1 MDFSWEQFYLGMI
14 SYILFL
20 FFVWPPQRSLKCMT
34 CSIRDPIYCLTS
46 GLDVMSS
53 TLGQRVVKV
62 IQAFFT
68 LTCDQNWVTWVRS
81 WFLTLY
87 TTTTS
92 SLHYDLF
99 FVRSPVPICSI
110 TYSVL
115 PSVSIYSRICF
126 LYYHLFQPTH
136 DLSGCTNT
144 CSSLVYDLSICTT
157 TCSVCFMIC
166 YLLSPVCYTV
176 CFLYYH
182 LFQSALWSALCTVT
196 CFCLPFDLLWV
207 LIPVS
212 VCSIICFPCSSL
224 LSVYKYF

>member
-1 MDFSWEQFYLGMI
+1 MIFFLLGGVPCHCCLLNWFGCCICLQILLISQTGPLLEEETCILERRYIILWVWIGKVWIDFSWEQFYLGMI

-34 CSIRDPIYCLTS
+34 CSTRDPIYCLTS

-110 TYSVL
+110 TF
-115 PSVSIYSRICF
+115 SI
-126 LYYHLFQPTH
+126 
-136 DLSGCTNT
+136 
-144 CSSLVYDLSICTT
+144 
-157 TCSVCFMIC
+157 
-166 YLLSPVCYTV
+166 LSPVPVYP
-176 CFLYYH
+176 
-182 LFQSALWSALCTVT
+182 WSVWLH
-196 CFCLPFDLLWV
+196 
-207 LIPVS
+207 
-212 VCSIICFPCSSL
+212 
-224 LSVYKYF
+224 